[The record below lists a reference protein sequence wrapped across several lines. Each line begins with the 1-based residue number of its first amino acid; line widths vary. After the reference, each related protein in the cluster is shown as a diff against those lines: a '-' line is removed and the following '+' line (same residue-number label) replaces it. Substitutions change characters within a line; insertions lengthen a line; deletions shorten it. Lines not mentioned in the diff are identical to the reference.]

1 MIRRFAFKYSENSY
15 LHWLPLIFADRV
27 NVVEGVLDDLVHG
40 HIPNIFVEKGY
51 KVQWKY
57 DRTSLILKLATV
69 ALVAGGAVALIT
81 HKSDKSR
88 KS

>member
-1 MIRRFAFKYSENSY
+1 
-15 LHWLPLIFADRV
+15 
-27 NVVEGVLDDLVHG
+27 VVEGVLDDLAHG

-69 ALVAGGAVALIT
+69 ALVAGGAVALIAT
-81 HKSDKSR
+81 KSGKSR
-88 KS
+88 KD